1 MGLNHFPLYL
11 LLHFAHMVQ
20 FSQTS
25 WQEYSLANLLGT
37 LNFAPMKVAVSTTPV
52 LYYTLPQTLEKGDIV
67 KYTLVVGFKKITWT
81 GCIAAVN
88 GYQITVR
95 LGNGP
100 FRGFTAKHEFESEG
114 CLTRCSDE
122 LSFQGFQD
130 IPEDTFAQ
138 IMSKANLVY
147 AIPSRKEAQ
156 SIIAD
161 LANKKQ
167 TQSFIALDQ
176 SATAG

>member
-1 MGLNHFPLYL
+1 
-11 LLHFAHMVQ
+11 MVQ

-37 LNFAPMKVAVSTTPV
+37 LNCAPMKVAVSTTPV
-52 LYYTLPQTLEKGDIV
+52 LYYTLPQSLEKGDMV
-67 KYTLVVGFKKITWT
+67 KYTLMIGFKKITWT

-88 GYQITVR
+88 GHTITVR
-95 LGNGP
+95 LGSGP
-100 FRGFTAKHEFESEG
+100 FRGFTAKHEFEPEG
-114 CLTRCSDE
+114 SLTRCYDE

-130 IPEDTFAQ
+130 IPEDLFSRL
-138 IMSKANLVY
+138 MSKANVVY
-147 AIPSRKEAQ
+147 AIASRKEAQ
-156 SIIAD
+156 SIIAE

-167 TQSFIALDQ
+167 TQSFTALDQ